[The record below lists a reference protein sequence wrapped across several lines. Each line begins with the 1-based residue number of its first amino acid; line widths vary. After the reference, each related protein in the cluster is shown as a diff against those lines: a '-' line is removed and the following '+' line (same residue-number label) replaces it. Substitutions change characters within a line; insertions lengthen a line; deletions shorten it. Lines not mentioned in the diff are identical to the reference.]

1 MRTPNL
7 ADPLGALAFLAV
19 VESKGFREA
28 ARALGIPKSTLSQRV
43 AALETRLGAR
53 LLSRS
58 TRKLQL
64 TDLGANYHRDIA
76 PAIDALRSAEA
87 KIAQLSTAPS
97 GRLRMTAPFELGQ
110 GIFGSLLAE
119 YGSRYPEV
127 RLEAVLS
134 DRHVDLIEEGFDL
147 ALRVGPLNDS
157 RLVARRVA
165 APQAMRLFASE
176 AYLHSAGTPKH
187 PDDLANHRCLVMSGA
202 RDPRIWRFERGRE
215 KFSVTVQPHAEVNS
229 FLVLAEL
236 ARRGLGVV
244 RLPDS
249 YVVDDP
255 ALRQV
260 LRAFVPPAR
269 DCYLV
274 YPSARHVSPALRA
287 MIELVA
293 AHFEGRP
300 FRPPGLASEPV

>member
-1 MRTPNL
+1 MRTPTL

-19 VESKGFREA
+19 VEARGFREA

-76 PAIDALRSAEA
+76 PAIEQLRAAEA
-87 KIAQLSTAPS
+87 RIAMLQTAPS

-110 GIFGSLLAE
+110 GIFGALLAE
-119 YGSRYPEV
+119 YGARYPEV
-127 RLEAVLS
+127 RLEAVLA
-134 DRHVDLIEEGFDL
+134 DRQVDLIEEGFDV

-165 APQAMRLFASE
+165 SPQSMRLYASE
-176 AYLHSAGTPKH
+176 AYLHAAGTPRH
-187 PDDLANHRCLVMSGA
+187 PDDLAGHRCLVMSGA
-202 RDPRIWRFERGRE
+202 REARTWRFERGRE
-215 KFSVTVQPHAEVNS
+215 KFAVNVQPHAEVNS

-236 ARRGLGVV
+236 ARRDLGLV
-244 RLPDS
+244 RMPES
-249 YVVDDP
+249 YATDA

-260 LRAFVPPAR
+260 LKAFVPASR

-293 AHFEGRP
+293 AHFESRP
-300 FRPPGLASEPV
+300 FRPPLLEPV